1 MFTLGEWLNEGHSV
15 NEGVDARKRSNWGT
29 FNDSC
34 NGPVNVD
41 GWDPRNDSGEQG
53 GYWTAL
59 QNTVNS
65 YNTGFVAMAKQL
77 DLCGIK
83 KTATALMSDGRADGG
98 ELGTPASEPD
108 VDVPA
113 LGRARHRRGRTRSR
127 WPPPSRRSP
136 ARASR
141 APRSRSTRSPT
152 PRASRSRPRSP
163 TCTQA
168 VTADVAAGM
177 DYAMQRVMTDGTG
190 SSSLYKMD
198 TSGTPMIGKTGTT
211 DNAEATWMSGASTR
225 VATVVGVYN
234 VTGHVNLRDTY
245 FDAGE
250 AAVLRHNIWP
260 RVMDVANNKY
270 PGESFP
276 EPPKRELPQRSAGVG
291 ARRARPRP

>member
-1 MFTLGEWLNEGHSV
+1 MCI
-15 NEGVDARKRSNWGT
+15 R
-29 FNDSC
+29 DS

-53 GYWTAL
+53 GYWSAL

-98 ELGTPASEPD
+98 ELGTPASEPSWTFQPSA
-108 VDVPA
+108 V
-113 LGRARHRRGRTRSR
+113 LGTEEVAPVAMATAFAAIAGKGVSC
-127 WPPPSRRSP
+127 SP
-136 ARASR
+136 IAIDKITNADGEAIE
-141 APRSRSTRSPT
+141 APK
-152 PRASRSRPRSP
+152 AD
-163 TCTQA
+163 CKQA

-177 DYAMQRVMTDGTG
+177 DYAMQRVMTQGTG
-190 SSSLYKMD
+190 TSSLYSMD
-198 TSGTPMIGKTGTT
+198 TSDTPMIGKTGTT

-245 FDAGE
+245 FDNGQ
-250 AAVLRHNIWP
+250 AATLRHNIWP
-260 RVMDVANNKY
+260 RVMDVANRKY

-276 EPPKRELPQRSAGVG
+276 EPKNECSAAVSRGFAVGTCFEGPVKYANGFFSIGPK
-291 ARRARPRP
+291 